1 MIPLSDGSP
10 TAVNWIADPVR
21 VGVGTWI
28 ELAVRI
34 QTHRA
39 FATVGT
45 YPICRVLAEVV
56 DEDKVDITKDTLRQ
70 RAEG

>member
-10 TAVNWIADPVR
+10 TAVIWIADPVR

-34 QTHRA
+34 QTHQA
-39 FATVGT
+39 FATIGT
-45 YPICRVLAEVV
+45 YPVCRVLAEIA
-56 DEDKVDITKDTLRQ
+56 DEDKVHITEDTLR
-70 RAEG
+70 